1 MTHFMTKTKKQE
13 IYKYGEPFYCEEC
26 GKEAMYM
33 DKDKKWWC
41 YFNWTDMNK
50 EHYGICKTNK
60 SS

>member
-1 MTHFMTKTKKQE
+1 MTKTKKQE
-13 IYKYGEPFYCEEC
+13 IYKYGEPFYCDEC